1 MTSIISQLEKLRLFK
16 AAPKRDLEHLVKLC
30 QVQQFK
36 PGQIIFAQG
45 SEANCAMILVSGLL
59 EASIQTG
66 TTNRLLGEVHPGEI
80 FGEQGM
86 FHTGGTR
93 NAQIKAK
100 KDSICLVLVSQM
112 MRDTWNNQ
120 AIVSLEQHLI
130 ATMARR
136 IRNTNLAIQKA
147 WKEEHQE
154 TIAKN
159 DKAQQEKQPE
169 ESGGLLG
176 KLKNLF
182 GGK

>member
-1 MTSIISQLEKLRLFK
+1 MSTIINQLEKLRLFK
-16 AAPKRDLEHLVKLC
+16 DAPKKDLEHLVKLC

-66 TTNRLLGEVHPGEI
+66 TANRILGEVHPGEI

-86 FHTGGTR
+86 FHSGGTR

-100 KDSICLVLVSQM
+100 RDSYCLVLVSQM

-120 AIVSLEQHLI
+120 AIVSLERHLI

-136 IRNTNLAIQKA
+136 IRNTNLAIQKV
-147 WKEEHQE
+147 WKEEQKQE
-154 TIAKN
+154 DSTK
-159 DKAQQEKQPE
+159 KVKEQQTKQPE
-169 ESGGLLG
+169 SSGLLG
-176 KLKNLF
+176 KLKSLF